1 MLKKL
6 SLASAAL
13 VAGGLMVAAPSQAA
27 PAGVKVGVLTCKV
40 EPGWSFIVGSS
51 KPLFCDYSPTK
62 GRPERY
68 VGDIQ
73 KAGVDIGYSDGAT
86 MVWAVLAPTSDVLSK
101 DALEGDYVGASAG
114 AAVGIGASVNVLV
127 GGFDKSVTLQ
137 PVSVE
142 GGTGVNLAIGVAALK
157 LKRG

>member
-6 SLASAAL
+6 CLASAAL
-13 VAGGLMVAAPSQAA
+13 VASGLMFAAPSQAA
-27 PAGVKVGVLTCKV
+27 PAGAKVGILTCKV

-51 KPLFCDYSPTK
+51 KPLYCDYKPTK

-68 VGDIQ
+68 VGEIQ
-73 KAGVDIGYSDGAT
+73 KAGVDIGYTDGAT
-86 MVWAVLAPTSDVLSK
+86 MVWAVLAPTSDAFGK
-101 DALEGDYVGASAG
+101 DALEGEYVGASAG
-114 AAVGIGASVNVLV
+114 AAVGVGAAVNVLV

-137 PVSVE
+137 PISVE

-157 LKRG
+157 LKHA